1 LKTSVVIPVHNRWDL
16 SHQILWDLYKTCRA
30 SIDEVLVV
38 DDASTMSVVHDGINW
53 WWSRQMLPLK
63 VEYLK
68 ENVGFLKASN
78 HGMAKAS
85 GDILILLSNDVRI
98 QTNFIE
104 DVKTVLSNEPK
115 TIVGNR
121 LIAFDSGW
129 NTFNGRIYQ
138 YLEGWLLA
146 LTKEAWKD
154 LGGFD
159 EIYAPSDMEDVDLS
173 TRGIEK
179 GYLLLSMDNDKI
191 RHIGGQSI
199 GFNPEREKITIRNKE
214 LFRQKWVK

>member
-1 LKTSVVIPVHNRWDL
+1 LKTSVIIPMHNRWDMT
-16 SHQILWDLYKTCRA
+16 HQVLWDLYKTCGA

-115 TIVGNR
+115 TIVGN
-121 LIAFDSGW
+121 W

-146 LTKEAWKD
+146 CTRETWND
-154 LGGFD
+154 LEGFD
-159 EIYAPSDMEDVDLS
+159 ETYAPSDMEDVDFS
-173 TRGIEK
+173 TKGIEK
-179 GYLLLSMDNDKI
+179 GYLLLSMDNNKI
-191 RHIGGQSI
+191 THIGGQSI